1 MLRPVLSLLA
11 TLPLALAACTP
22 ETPEEAEQAA
32 VEEQEAEAAEQLEQA
47 TLDLEPNGLVVPP
60 QNGFERLDVPF
71 GSMRAA
77 TEATLA
83 NVLGEAVADNQP
95 NDCGL
100 TTTSYE
106 GMALHFRDDEFVGYF
121 ANAPYVPELTR
132 EEMLE
137 DPAVSMIEGST
148 IDGEFQIGTDS
159 ENAIFGLFVGDEV
172 RALYS
177 GENCI
182 AR

>member
-1 MLRPVLSLLA
+1 MRRLA
-11 TLPLALAACTP
+11 FLALPLALAACNNEADAP
-22 ETPEEAEQAA
+22 DAPAAEETAAAETVEQAP
-32 VEEQEAEAAEQLEQA
+32 EA
-47 TLDLEPNGLVVPP
+47 TLDLQADGLVVPA
-60 QNGFERLDVPF
+60 QNGFEELSVPF
-71 GSMRAA
+71 GSNRAA

-83 NVLGEAVADNQP
+83 NVLGEPVADNQP

-106 GMALHFRDDEFVGYF
+106 GMALHFRDDSFVGYY

-132 EEMLE
+132 EEMLA
-137 DPAVSMIEGST
+137 DPMVNALDDTT
-148 IDGEFQIGTDS
+148 IDGEFTIGDS
-159 ENAIFGLFVGDEV
+159 PETLISGVFVGDEV
-172 RALYS
+172 RALWA